1 MWISTLMAAGFLLGQ
16 VAAAPPADVAR
27 QVASLIRQLDDDR
40 AEVRQNAEA
49 KLLELGPDILELLP
63 AADAPMTPEVRQRL
77 ARVREQ
83 LQVEHA
89 RRSLEA
95 SHVTLDGDMP
105 VAKALQAL
113 QDQTGNT
120 LLNFEEF
127 DQPVKVHCAQAPFWE
142 ALDQVLDQAH
152 LRVDPFAGAGR
163 GFAVVQADTSQAP
176 RVAYAGL
183 FRFEPTMV
191 SAVRDLRDPALAG
204 MRVRLL
210 IMWEPRT
217 MPIYLTQR
225 LSAITARDETGRAVE
240 VSGRQGALTASV
252 ETDLPWVELE
262 LPFALPDRSA
272 HRIALLQG
280 TIDIMLPGPIERFEF
295 KDLGHAVHAQQ
306 HRAGVT
312 VELEQ
317 TRANDDAQEVHMRVS
332 FADAGRSLESH
343 RGWIY
348 RNSAYLL
355 DPEGNRLVC
364 GGQRVTSQ
372 ESDAVGMVYLFA
384 LTRPLADYRFVY
396 ETPALIM
403 SRSLSYELKD
413 IDLP

>member
-1 MWISTLMAAGFLLGQ
+1 MWTSALMAVGLLLGQ
-16 VAAAPPADVAR
+16 AAPPPPDMAR

-40 AEVRQNAEA
+40 AEARQNAEA

-83 LQVEHA
+83 LQTEHA

-95 SHVTLDGDMP
+95 SHVTLDGEMS
-105 VAKALQAL
+105 VAKALQAM
-113 QDQTGNT
+113 QEQTGNT

-127 DQPVKVHCAQAPFWE
+127 DQPVKVHFEQTPFWE
-142 ALDQVLDQAH
+142 ALDQLLDQAQ

-163 GFAVVQADTSQAP
+163 GCAVVKAATP
-176 RVAYAGL
+176 RASHVAYAGL
-183 FRFEPTMV
+183 FRFEPTLV

-204 MRVRLL
+204 LRVRLL
-210 IMWEPRT
+210 ILWEPRT

-225 LSAITARDETGRAVE
+225 LSEVTAQDDAGRAVE
-240 VSGRQGALTASV
+240 VSGRPGALTASV
-252 ETDLPWVELE
+252 ETDMPWVELE
-262 LPFALPDRSA
+262 LPFDLPDRSA
-272 HRIALLQG
+272 HRIASLQG
-280 TIDIMLPGPIERFEF
+280 TIEIVLPGPVERFEF
-295 KDLGHAVHAQQ
+295 KDLEHASHIQQ
-306 HRAGVT
+306 SRAGVT
-312 VELEQ
+312 VEVEQ
-317 TRANDDAQEVHMRVS
+317 LRANDDAQEVYMRVS
-332 FADAGRSLESH
+332 FADAGKSLESH

-355 DPEGNRLVC
+355 DPDGNRLVC

-372 ESDAVGMVYLFA
+372 ESDSVGMVYLFA

-403 SRSLSYELKD
+403 RRSLSYELKD